1 MGRVTVEQF
10 GEQLVV
16 LWHSIKSVFFW
27 LIDLLTMIAGRITQD
42 HVEGALVMT
51 AVLLGPSLVIGLVS
65 GFWQGLRIE
74 WRQFR
79 GRPRVID
86 GDTLEIRGESIRLFA
101 VDTPELGQPWWDED
115 DRHQDAGR
123 LAKEALEKL
132 VTGKRLSVR
141 VLREDKYQRSI
152 AIVKVDGRD
161 IGRTLVRQGFGFAS
175 PGSDRYRRVH
185 ASAKRRKKG
194 LWRGELQ
201 MPWDYRAAA

>member
-1 MGRVTVEQF
+1 MTVDQF
-10 GEQLVV
+10 IDQLGA
-16 LWHSIKSVFFW
+16 LWRLIKNIIFW
-27 LIDLLTMIAGRITQD
+27 LIELLSRMASHLTQD
-42 HVEGALVMT
+42 HVEGALAM
-51 AVLLGPSLVIGLVS
+51 AVILLGPSLVIGLVS

-86 GDTLEIRGESIRLFA
+86 GDTLEIRGETIRLFA
-101 VDTPELGQPWWDED
+101 VDTPELGQPWWHED
-115 DRHQDAGR
+115 DQHQDAGR

-132 VTGKRLSVR
+132 VEGKRLSVR

-161 IGRTLVRQGFGFAS
+161 VGRALVSQGYGFAS

-185 ASAKRRKKG
+185 VSAKKRKKG
-194 LWRGELQ
+194 FWRGELQ